1 MLTNIAR
8 QFWRLLVALVP
19 AGLAVI
25 AGWGELSL
33 LLRSALCAMMMLLLA
48 VAYFKKNLLLSDQHA

>member
-1 MLTNIAR
+1 MLTSIAR

-33 LLRSALCAMMMLLLA
+33 LLRLALCALMMLLLA

>member
-1 MLTNIAR
+1 MLANIAR

-25 AGWGELSL
+25 AGWAEFSL
-33 LLRSALCAMMMLLLA
+33 LLRAALCTLMMLLLA
-48 VAYFKKNLLLSDQHA
+48 VPYFKKNLHMRTQHA